1 MSKGSYFRSLRNAE
15 PTARFFLQYDRLYV
29 ENEVFLYNEV
39 EHKVERMLM
48 SRGQDTSSL
57 VTPRPGG
64 SVTGGRASRL
74 RRGMGSRA
82 GDTPEQPIR
91 GQSHLATNERPDTGV
106 RSGELDYRDESLT
119 ETEAELIQSGWFEGP
134 LRPEKI

>member
-82 GDTPEQPIR
+82 GDTPGPEQPIR

-119 ETEAELIQSGWFEGP
+119 ETEAELIQSGWF
-134 LRPEKI
+134 